1 MTSTINNLFRKNFMR
16 HIPIRFFIFFWI
28 SFIIFVSSL
37 GTGLILMHE
46 ARNSLLQE
54 KQNKL
59 FALARLMDAALPGTF
74 EDHLQQEGLS
84 KANRDTKIAALN
96 KHLSVYTDRV
106 AASEPG
112 IGVGYYSKDLDA
124 IITYGPSE
132 TLGEKVKIT
141 IGMDHKGREVM
152 ATGLPIVQTAKLVRG
167 VIMNCMH
174 PIIRNEEVIGYI
186 WSNELVDNINE
197 QVSKMHIPF
206 YITIAVGILFS
217 FLGTAL
223 IAQSVSGR
231 IQEII
236 RSIKIIE
243 RDPTYR
249 IPSMAGE
256 LGEIAASMNDFAAKL
271 QFRRRLEQQLQRADR
286 LAALGEIAAGVAH
299 EIRNPLTSI
308 KGFVQLIETGMPAED
323 KKRQYTQ
330 IIIEETNRLNK
341 MVRELLYYARP
352 CESLKIDINVNQVLE
367 DTLLLVNLNATHQQ
381 VEFTMNYGENLPAL
395 QGDQEQ
401 IKQIFLNLLINSV
414 QAIDEGG
421 HIVVTTML
429 TGNTITVV
437 VEDDG
442 KGIDSQHF
450 KRIFDPFFTT
460 RDNGTGLGLAVV
472 QKIIDLH
479 HGEIAVENRED
490 KGTRF
495 TIIFPTGRHCHDT
508 KK

>member
-1 MTSTINNLFRKNFMR
+1 MNRYIDVLFDKKLMR
-16 HIPIRFFIFFWI
+16 HIPIRFFIFFWM

-37 GTGLILMHE
+37 GTGLILMKE
-46 ARNSLLQE
+46 ARYSLLQE
-54 KQNKL
+54 KQSKL
-59 FALARLMDAALPGTF
+59 FALARLMDTLLPGTF
-74 EDHLQQEGLS
+74 EDHLREKGLLQAS
-84 KANRDTKIAALN
+84 RDDKIAALN
-96 KHLSVYTDRV
+96 RHLSVFTDKV

-112 IGVGYYSKDLDA
+112 VGVGYYSKDLDA

-132 TLGEKVKIT
+132 TLGQKVKVT
-141 IGMDHKGREVM
+141 IGMGHKGREVM
-152 ATGLPIVQTAKLVRG
+152 ETGLPMVQTAKLVRG

-174 PIIRNEEVIGYI
+174 PIIRDSEVIGYI
-186 WSNELVDNINE
+186 WSNEQVDSINE

-206 YITIAVGILFS
+206 YITIAIGILFS
-217 FLGTAL
+217 FIGTAF
-223 IAQSVSGR
+223 IALAVSGR

-236 RSIKIIE
+236 RAIKIIE
-243 RDPTYR
+243 QDPTYR

-256 LGEIAASMNDFAAKL
+256 LGDIASSVNDFAAKL

-308 KGFVQLIETGMPAED
+308 KGFIQLIETGMPTDD
-323 KKRQYTQ
+323 KKRQYTS

-352 CESLKIDINVNQVLE
+352 SESLKIDININQVLE
-367 DTLLLVNLNATHQQ
+367 DTLILVNLNASHKP

-421 HIVVTTML
+421 KVEVTSKL
-429 TGNTITVV
+429 TGDIISVV

-442 KGIDSQHF
+442 KGIDAGHY

-479 HGEIAVENRED
+479 QGEITVENREG

-495 TIIFPTGRHCHDT
+495 TVNFPIGSNCYGT
-508 KK
+508 KE